1 MSLYSSFMTLVDE
14 WGVNMQ
20 ILIAEDEFGTNET
33 YRIFLEGNG
42 HKVTV
47 TANGEECMELYRSK
61 EGAFDVVI
69 LDYRMPI
76 KDGGIVLQELLEAN
90 PNQKVL
96 IASAYSMD
104 VINGMYLKAN
114 KVMVMQKPFDLQ
126 DLLITVND
134 LGKT

>member
-1 MSLYSSFMTLVDE
+1 
-14 WGVNMQ
+14 MQ

-42 HKVTV
+42 HEVTV
-47 TANGEECMELYRSK
+47 TANGEECLELYRRM

-96 IASAYSMD
+96 IASAYSID
-104 VINGMYLKAN
+104 ILNGLYLREN
-114 KVMVMQKPFDLQ
+114 KVKVMQKPFDLQ
-126 DLLITVND
+126 DLLSTIND
-134 LGKT
+134 FSKT

>member
-1 MSLYSSFMTLVDE
+1 
-14 WGVNMQ
+14 MQ
-20 ILIAEDEFGTNET
+20 ILIAEDELGTNET

-61 EGAFDVVI
+61 KGAFDVVI

-104 VINGMYLKAN
+104 IINGMYLKAN
-114 KVMVMQKPFDLQ
+114 KVKVMQKPFDLQ
-126 DLLITVND
+126 DLLSTVND
-134 LGKT
+134 LSKT

>member
-1 MSLYSSFMTLVDE
+1 
-14 WGVNMQ
+14 MQ

-104 VINGMYLKAN
+104 ILNGMYLKTN
-114 KVMVMQKPFDLQ
+114 KVKVMQKPFDLQ
-126 DLLITVND
+126 DLLSTVND